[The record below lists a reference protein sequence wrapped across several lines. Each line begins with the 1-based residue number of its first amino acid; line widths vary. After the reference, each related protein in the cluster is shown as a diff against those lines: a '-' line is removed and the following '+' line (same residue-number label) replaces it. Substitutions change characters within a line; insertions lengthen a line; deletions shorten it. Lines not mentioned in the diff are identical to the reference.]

1 MPDEGWATAGLSSLL
16 PCIGPLHML
25 LTALVQ
31 EREREKELA
40 LIKAQYLGAEK
51 KKKKVLKGA
60 EKFKFNFDWEA
71 GDDTSRDLNPLY
83 NQTHGRSLRLLALP
97 LALARR
103 CSARS
108 RAYGIVHVRL
118 LALCVASDV
127 GSSCPLTCS

>member
-1 MPDEGWATAGLSSLL
+1 MKSLFCCGVL
-16 PCIGPLHML
+16 DDQA
-25 LTALVQ
+25 LTGCCVPPPAQ

-83 NQTHGRSLRLLALP
+83 NQTHG
-97 LALARR
+97 
-103 CSARS
+103 
-108 RAYGIVHVRL
+108 V
-118 LALCVASDV
+118 
-127 GSSCPLTCS
+127 

>member
-1 MPDEGWATAGLSSLL
+1 M
-16 PCIGPLHML
+16 
-25 LTALVQ
+25 Q

-83 NQTHGRSLRLLALP
+83 NQTHGVCP
-97 LALARR
+97 T
-103 CSARS
+103 
-108 RAYGIVHVRL
+108 
-118 LALCVASDV
+118 
-127 GSSCPLTCS
+127 SSCVRVPCSLPGSAKKIFEHRLAPSCCPWARGLHWQPVPLRTIYMLW

>member
-1 MPDEGWATAGLSSLL
+1 MSAPA
-16 PCIGPLHML
+16 
-25 LTALVQ
+25 Q

-83 NQTHGRSLRLLALP
+83 NQTHGVLP
-97 LALARR
+97 DLPSQPS
-103 CSARS
+103 CSK
-108 RAYGIVHVRL
+108 YT
-118 LALCVASDV
+118 VAEESTV
-127 GSSCPLTCS
+127 SQLGCSCRPHPD